1 MNRINC
7 LNKCYNVFFI
17 ALFLCSGVIPI
28 FRNKILEAFLVWIG
42 IFFLIFSIGI
52 SLKEDTKKIGKSLYC
67 VLLIFALVWSFR
79 AIFLDSSE
87 HFSGTPLLTIF
98 GSLEFGIFTYLLP
111 LAFLFSEKNIISIL
125 YKRLSFVIV
134 ISFILFLINYSSIVA
149 GKYLSF
155 LSFSICS
162 ILFIP
167 FLLYIRKRYLQY
179 CLMFF
184 LFSIICFLL
193 IGERAILIY
202 FSLSLLGFFG
212 VKMHFLN
219 IAWSLIL
226 LAGISVSLAILIYSL
241 YYGVS
246 IFEILQDLYFDT
258 NDMAQDTRSFIF
270 YELSEDLTRNHEWIY
285 GKGMLGVCYSPFF
298 DSSTNPNADSAY
310 RIGLEVG
317 FLQYLLKGGLLY
329 LSLIMLTFLG
339 AIYNAFFKS
348 KSKFI
353 KTIGVL
359 LFVNFVILCISYTP
373 SFNMWY
379 FHIWIMIGM
388 CYSNKFLKLSDN
400 EIKTIINSVH

>member
-1 MNRINC
+1 
-7 LNKCYNVFFI
+7 
-17 ALFLCSGVIPI
+17 
-28 FRNKILEAFLVWIG
+28 
-42 IFFLIFSIGI
+42 
-52 SLKEDTKKIGKSLYC
+52 
-67 VLLIFALVWSFR
+67 
-79 AIFLDSSE
+79 
-87 HFSGTPLLTIF
+87 
-98 GSLEFGIFTYLLP
+98 
-111 LAFLFSEKNIISIL
+111 
-125 YKRLSFVIV
+125 
-134 ISFILFLINYSSIVA
+134 
-149 GKYLSF
+149 
-155 LSFSICS
+155 
-162 ILFIP
+162 
-167 FLLYIRKRYLQY
+167 
-179 CLMFF
+179 MFF

-226 LAGISVSLAILIYSL
+226 LAGISVSLAIIIYSL

-373 SFNMWY
+373 
-379 FHIWIMIGM
+379 
-388 CYSNKFLKLSDN
+388 
-400 EIKTIINSVH
+400 

>member
-1 MNRINC
+1 
-7 LNKCYNVFFI
+7 
-17 ALFLCSGVIPI
+17 
-28 FRNKILEAFLVWIG
+28 
-42 IFFLIFSIGI
+42 
-52 SLKEDTKKIGKSLYC
+52 
-67 VLLIFALVWSFR
+67 
-79 AIFLDSSE
+79 
-87 HFSGTPLLTIF
+87 
-98 GSLEFGIFTYLLP
+98 
-111 LAFLFSEKNIISIL
+111 
-125 YKRLSFVIV
+125 
-134 ISFILFLINYSSIVA
+134 
-149 GKYLSF
+149 
-155 LSFSICS
+155 
-162 ILFIP
+162 
-167 FLLYIRKRYLQY
+167 
-179 CLMFF
+179 MFF

-348 KSKFI
+348 K
-353 KTIGVL
+353 TL
-359 LFVNFVILCISYTP
+359 LSR
-373 SFNMWY
+373 
-379 FHIWIMIGM
+379 
-388 CYSNKFLKLSDN
+388 
-400 EIKTIINSVH
+400 